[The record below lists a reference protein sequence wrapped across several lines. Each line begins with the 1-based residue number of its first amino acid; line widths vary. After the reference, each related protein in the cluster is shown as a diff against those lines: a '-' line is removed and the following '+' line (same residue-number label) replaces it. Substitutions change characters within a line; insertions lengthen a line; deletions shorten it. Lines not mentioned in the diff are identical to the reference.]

1 MTERC
6 RVVVGAQ
13 WGDEGKGKIVDVLA
27 AHVSVIA
34 RYQGG
39 ANAGHTV
46 HVGDEEF
53 VLHQI
58 PSGIL
63 YDDTRCLL
71 GNGVVFDIEQF
82 FQELDGLHERGIHA
96 EAQIGISGRA
106 HLLLDLYWYWDI
118 LIPCFVEATGWPAD
132 HRRRFLVHNTLLTYL
147 DSQARESLPADAAG
161 TLAAVRPNGWLP
173 FAGDGNLIQ
182 WRDMLV
188 EQLLPGAVPA
198 TVSIYAE
205 RMRMSPQEFAANL
218 EDPGWMAEEVFRK
231 VSLEHVLGVI
241 DRGIN
246 DSVGLVT
253 EYLSGRE
260 P

>member
-1 MTERC
+1 MHLSVAEQIR
-6 RVVVGAQ
+6 RHPELPAVV
-13 WGDEGKGKIVDVLA
+13 
-27 AHVSVIA
+27 A
-34 RYQGG
+34 RQLDASWPAFY
-39 ANAGHTV
+39 
-46 HVGDEEF
+46 
-53 VLHQI
+53 
-58 PSGIL
+58 
-63 YDDTRCLL
+63 L
-71 GNGVVFDIEQF
+71 GNVAPDFQTISSVPREVAHFYGLPPARDVVA
-82 FQELDGLHERGIHA
+82 HEVMLEKHPEFRDPQRLSPDHA
-96 EAQIGISGRA
+96 VFIAGYRA

-147 DSQARESLPADAAG
+147 DNQARESLPAGAAG
-161 TLAAVRPNGWLP
+161 TLAAVTPNGWLP

-218 EDPGWMAEEVFRK
+218 ENPGWMAEEVFRK

-253 EYLSGRE
+253 DYLSVRE